1 MTPIDNLRFLAD
13 WNRDANRTAG
23 TGFTHAL
30 SDITDYVLRAEW
42 TTGFNTPY
50 QMVTP
55 PSQMTLILDNSNG
68 DWNIGRASAKFYGL
82 LQRDVLIQ
90 VRWWDGTTTRYPIV
104 VKIIDIQ
111 LTPGAWGPR
120 TITVTCQDYHAD
132 LMSVIYDP
140 VLSTNHTTSAAITDM
155 LDTGILP
162 IPYASRW
169 WVVGASAL
177 DTDTVL
183 FSRVEGYT
191 TYIGKTT
198 LDYVGDNLDAE
209 GNGVSALAFIEEMCT
224 AEMDGRFL
232 YINTSGY
239 PRYIFFNRHSFAQN
253 YDVTNV
259 ISTTPA
265 DFMEGGVQYDY
276 GYNQCNYLDMTVY
289 PRKAGSAG
297 TELARTTSPMKIPG
311 TRTSEGNSRTF
322 TLRYRDPDN
331 PSGTCAATTIITPVA
346 STDYTGN
353 LASDGTG
360 EDYTSNLVVTVIN
373 KTNAVDVTVSNTALG
388 DVYLTLLKLRGTPLT
403 AQQPASLKSVD
414 ALSIEH
420 YGMYKQAKT
429 IAGVDDIE
437 LIQSYADYTVH
448 NFNQPRTE
456 YRRVTVDM
464 QNTDTAISPSIG
476 NLLSMGVSK
485 VIRITDDWMNDSAA
499 EQIYWIA
506 GQRHMVDALAHKW
519 TATWM
524 LERYLTIAPWCLD
537 DTDLSVLDASTQLSF

>member
-23 TGFTHAL
+23 MGFTHAL

-42 TTGFNTPY
+42 TTGFDTPY

-55 PSQMTLILDNSNG
+55 PSTMTLILDNSNG

-82 LQRDVLIQ
+82 LQRDVLIRVQ
-90 VRWWDGTTTRYPIV
+90 WWDGTTTRYPIV
-104 VKIIDIQ
+104 VKIVDIQ

-120 TITVTCQDYHAD
+120 TIAVTCQDYHAD

-140 VLSTNHTTSAAITDM
+140 VLSTNHTTSAALTDM

-169 WVVGASAL
+169 WVLDASAL

-198 LDYVGDNLDAE
+198 LDYVGDNLDAQ
-209 GNGVSALAFIEEMCT
+209 GNGVSALAFIEEMCA

-253 YDVTNV
+253 YDVVNV
-259 ISTTPA
+259 VSTTPA
-265 DFMEGGVQYDY
+265 DFMQDGVQYDY
-276 GYNQCNYLDMTVY
+276 GYNQCNYLELTAY
-289 PRKAGSAG
+289 PRRAGSAG
-297 TELARTTSPMKIPG
+297 TELARAS
-311 TRTSEGNSRTF
+311 SVFALEGLSSRTM

-331 PSGTCAATTIITPVA
+331 PGGTCTATTIIEPVA
-346 STDYTGN
+346 STDYTAN
-353 LASDGTG
+353 VENDGSG
-360 EDYTSNLVVTVIN
+360 ADMTSYLGIALTN
-373 KTNAVDVTVSNTALG
+373 KTNAADVVISNTSTERIY
-388 DVYLTLLKLRGTPLT
+388 VTLLKVRGTPLT
-403 AQQPASLKSVD
+403 ALQPATLKSID
-414 ALSIEH
+414 ASSIEQ
-420 YGMYKQAKT
+420 YGLFKQMKT
-429 IAGVDDIE
+429 IAGVDD
-437 LIQSYADYTVH
+437 LDLLQQYADYTVR
-448 NFNQPRTE
+448 NFSQPRTE

-464 QNTDTAISPSIG
+464 QNTDTAISPSTG

-485 VIRITDDWMNDSAA
+485 VIRITDDWMNDSAT

-506 GQRHMVDALAHKW
+506 GQGHAVDALAHTW

-524 LERYLTIAPWCLD
+524 LERYLTIAPWYLD
-537 DTDLSVLDASTQLSF
+537 DTDLSVLDVSTQLSF